1 MQIIGNYLLRIL
13 IGGVEVP
20 ISPQM
25 IGQINI
31 AQDLDRLLPTF
42 KMVLKDATGLLGDIL
57 PYDKKSNEI
66 TIAIAR
72 SDTPKNINNFDF
84 VIKKRSPTW
93 EKVYDVEGVLNVKDL
108 LTGPKIRS
116 LTGSIKTNIETI
128 AKDEL
133 ELNETEIG
141 ASLDYNKVLIQ
152 PNWSN
157 ARLFEYLK
165 ENIVG
170 KTGEGNY
177 YCFVKNLIGS
187 PILVFKSIQELFLS
201 PVSYKLIVGHKAYE
215 DFYPISDYRLI
226 DNSSLVSDFGSSKQQ
241 YSYFDYENGT
251 YESSEVE
258 LDDYPSLCKIHLV
271 DSDKETQ
278 VITFSKLGRNNAFT
292 SDFKGKIQNNFY
304 GRVTEFIHMWATTW
318 GLENICPGDMVL
330 VFFSESL
337 IGGNLFTY
345 QHSGLWMVKRVVHL
359 IGSTFMTN
367 LLLVRNGV
375 NTDLETTL
383 KEAVNRGAK

>member
-13 IGGVEVP
+13 IGGTEVP
-20 ISPQM
+20 VSPQM

-31 AQDLDRLLPTF
+31 AQDIDRLLPTF

-57 PYDKKSNEI
+57 PYDKRSNEI

-72 SDTPKNINNFDF
+72 SDTPENINTFDF
-84 VIKKRSPTW
+84 VVKKRLPTW
-93 EKVYDVEGVLNVKDL
+93 EKVYDVEGILNVRDF

-116 LTGSIKTNIETI
+116 LTGSIKANIETV
-128 AKDEL
+128 ALGEL
-133 ELNETEIG
+133 GLSDTDIG
-141 ASLDYNKVLIQ
+141 ASLDYSKVLIQ

-165 ENIVG
+165 ENIIG
-170 KTGEGNY
+170 KAGEGNY

-201 PVSYKLIVGHKAYE
+201 SVSYKLIVGHKAHE
-215 DFYPISDYRLI
+215 DFYPISDYILI
-226 DNSSLVSDFGSSKQQ
+226 DNSSLMSDFGASKQE
-241 YSYFDYENGT
+241 YGYFDYENGS

-258 LDDYPSLCKIHLV
+258 LDDYPSLCKTHLV
-271 DSDKETQ
+271 DSDKDTQ
-278 VITFSKLGRNNAFT
+278 VVKFQMGRNNNFT

-330 VFFSESL
+330 VLFSEAL
-337 IGGNLFTY
+337 NRGNLFVY

-383 KEAVNRGAK
+383 LKAVTRGAK